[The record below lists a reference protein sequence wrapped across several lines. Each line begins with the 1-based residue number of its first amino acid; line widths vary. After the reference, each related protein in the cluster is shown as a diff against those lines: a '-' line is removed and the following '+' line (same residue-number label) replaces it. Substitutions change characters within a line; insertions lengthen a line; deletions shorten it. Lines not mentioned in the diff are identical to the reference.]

1 MADQFYKKEIEAE
14 EAATKEAGR
23 EYDDLVASLIL
34 IATSNRSKKEKLG
47 LIENLNRKMRDFN
60 SRFSK
65 NQVEKAYNQ
74 FSREAA
80 KEAKELNATLKVK
93 KKLTGIQHKEVAS
106 LKLEMESRLNQRLD
120 ILINQAKQL
129 AIKEE
134 LAKIREE
141 LGMTDGTEKRQIT
154 PKKTKK
160 EIVFMDTKGR
170 RIKMDTIMRV
180 TVGDQMWDT
189 INSSKRSTYLRYGF
203 RWAEHISVIDDRT
216 TKICLALDHT
226 VRDLTKDKIPP
237 MHPNCRSRIKLLK
250 DKNLTS

>member
-1 MADQFYKKEIEAE
+1 MADEFYKKEIEAE
-14 EAATKEAGR
+14 EAATKEASR

-34 IATSNRSKKEKLG
+34 IATSNRSKKEKLS
-47 LIENLNRKMRDFN
+47 LIENLNKKMRAFN
-60 SRFSK
+60 SRFSE
-65 NQVEKAYNQ
+65 NQIEKSYNQ

-93 KKLTGIQHKEVAS
+93 KKLTGTQRKELAS
-106 LKLEMESRLNQRLD
+106 LTLEMETRLNQRLD

-129 AIKEE
+129 AIKED
-134 LAKIREE
+134 LARIREE
-141 LGMTDGTEKRQIT
+141 LGMTDGEEKRQIT

-170 RIKMDTIMRV
+170 RIKMETIMKV
-180 TVGDQMWDT
+180 TVGDQMWET

-216 TKICLALDHT
+216 TNICLALDHT
-226 VRDLTKDKIPP
+226 IRDLTKDKIPP

-250 DKNLTS
+250 DKKLIS